1 MAILPSHF
9 VWQRG
14 RSELHSGAQRRYG
27 EKPFTLP
34 RGRTAS
40 RVPCALCNRIST
52 VDQLV
57 GPSLL
62 PKISPVHSP
71 ELPDPYTPTLAL
83 EVTPPKA
90 EATCKRATETEIQ
103 PQRLSRRFAEEVP
116 SKCFVQENV
125 PFLNDLKNVV
135 LILKVQYYVICQIFT
150 FYPTLLWS
158 SLVQLLIQKP
168 L

>member
-1 MAILPSHF
+1 MAIWPSHF

-14 RSELHSGAQRRYG
+14 RSEQHGGAQRRYG

-40 RVPCALCNRIST
+40 RVPCALCNRIAT

-71 ELPDPYTPTLAL
+71 ELPDPFTPTLAL

-103 PQRLSRRFAEEVP
+103 PQRLSRRFAEEVT
-116 SKCFVQENV
+116 SKCYVLCRKMFY
-125 PFLNDLKNVV
+125 FKLFKKCCYIDFKG
-135 LILKVQYYVICQIFT
+135 LILCQ
-150 FYPTLLWS
+150 S
-158 SLVQLLIQKP
+158 SDL
-168 L
+168 